1 MTGRNPWVVLGVPED
16 APYHEVHSA
25 FRRRAKQTHPDGGGD
40 AREFETVV
48 LAFGAVRGAARPS
61 CRAPRSTP
69 YDPWLRPSS
78 APVSTPFDRRAP
90 GAAAPGAGRATSTV
104 RSRGIEFG
112 TVLMNEMSKAGPAP
126 GAPAYPRPTERTG
139 SVTDEPSE
147 SILRAR
153 LAGMLR
159 SDFR

>member
-48 LAFGAVRGAARPS
+48 LAFGAVRRATRPP
-61 CRAPRSTP
+61 CRAPRPTP

-78 APVSTPFDRRAP
+78 TPVSTPSDRGAP
-90 GAAAPGAGRATSTV
+90 GVPAAATAGRTPSRV
-104 RSRGIEFG
+104 RSPGVEFG
-112 TVLMNEMSKAGPAP
+112 TVLMNEMSKTGPAP
-126 GAPAYPRPTERTG
+126 GAPPRRPRPETTRP
-139 SVTDEPSE
+139 VADEPSE

-153 LAGMLR
+153 LTGMSR
-159 SDFR
+159 